1 MAGAVVVGA
10 GPGIG
15 RSVACRFAREGM
27 PVTVIARSRGTVDAV
42 AAAVGPDA
50 PDLLALTA
58 DVSDE
63 DAVRAALDACAAR
76 FGVPDVV
83 VYNAAVI
90 QPDAP
95 GELSARGQLAA
106 WSVNVVGALTV
117 AAHVLPPMA
126 ERGSGTFLL
135 TGGMPAPDPRYISLS
150 LGKAGVRALAVLLD
164 AQYRPAGVHVA
175 TVTVTGAVAP
185 GSAWDPDDIAGHYPR
200 LHHQARPEWTHEVVH

>member
-15 RSVACRFAREGM
+15 RSVARRFAREGM

-42 AAAVGPDA
+42 AASVEPEA

-63 DAVRAALDACAAR
+63 DAVRAALDAGAAR
-76 FGVPDVV
+76 FGVPEVV
-83 VYNAAVI
+83 VYNAALI
-90 QPDAP
+90 QPDVP
-95 GELSARGQLAA
+95 GELSARDQLAA

-117 AAHVLPPMA
+117 AAHVLPEMA
-126 ERGSGTFLL
+126 ARGGGTFLL
-135 TGGMPAPDPRYISLS
+135 TGGMPAPDPRYVSLS

-175 TVTVTGAVAP
+175 TVTVTGPVAP
-185 GSAWDPDDIAGHYPR
+185 GTAWDPDDIAEHYRR

>member
-15 RSVACRFAREGM
+15 RSVARRFAREGM

-42 AAAVGPDA
+42 AATVGPDA

-63 DAVRAALDACAAR
+63 GAVRAALDACAAR

-95 GELSARGQLAA
+95 GELSAPDQLAA

-126 ERGSGTFLL
+126 ERGRGTFLL
-135 TGGMPAPDPRYISLS
+135 TGGMPAPDPRYVSLS

-164 AQYRPAGVHVA
+164 AQYRPSGVHVA

-185 GSAWDPDDIAGHYPR
+185 GSAWDPDDIAEHYLR